1 VELAGTEVPVVW
13 RNRRVSAFVPQL
25 LTERD
30 LSLDAK
36 AASRCGAAEAGVS
49 AGAEALG
56 DDYVP
61 LARLLLR
68 AEGIASSYIEGVT
81 APVVEVAI
89 AEHEDGGAHTPA
101 AWVAANLTAAD
112 EAIAHASGTDPL
124 SVEELCRWHEALMA
138 GSPAPA
144 RYVGRIR
151 EEQGWIG
158 GPTPFQA
165 HLVTPPATTLDG
177 LLADLLTFA
186 NSADLDPIAA
196 AAIAHAQFEII
207 HPFADGNGRIG
218 RVLISWL
225 LTRRLHLLT
234 PPPVSVWLASDVGG
248 YTAGLTQYRFGHT
261 NSWVAWF
268 ADAVSG
274 ASRAQ
279 QQLVGEVR
287 RIRAGWE
294 QKLSDCG
301 KVRSLRSDAGAW
313 RVLDLLPRHLVLTAP
328 DVVRTLG
335 LTRPAA
341 GTALRVLA
349 GAGILTR
356 FPGAAPSRT
365 GRPAQLYVSE
375 ELLGLAAASPLQR

>member
-1 VELAGTEVPVVW
+1 MELAGTEVPVVW

-25 LTERD
+25 LSERD
-30 LSLDAK
+30 LSLDVK

-81 APVVEVAI
+81 APVVEVVI

-101 AWVAANLTAAD
+101 AWVAANLAAAD

-144 RYVGRIR
+144 RYVGCIR

-177 LLADLLTFA
+177 LLADLLTFVS
-186 NSADLDPIAA
+186 SADLDPIAA

-234 PPPVSVWLASDVGG
+234 PPPVSVRLAADVGG

-294 QKLSDCG
+294 QKLSDYG

-328 DVVRTLG
+328 EVVRTLG
-335 LTRPAA
+335 MTRPAA

-356 FPGAAPSRT
+356 YPAGAPSGT

-375 ELLGLAAASPLQR
+375 ELLGLAAASPLRR

>member
-1 VELAGTEVPVVW
+1 MELAGTEVPVIW
-13 RNRRVSAFVPQL
+13 RGRRVSAFVPQL
-25 LTERD
+25 LARRD

-36 AASRCGAAEAGVS
+36 AASRCGAAEASVS
-49 AGAEALG
+49 QGAEALG

-81 APVVEVAI
+81 APVVDVVV
-89 AEHEDGGAHTPA
+89 AEHHDSGTHTPA
-101 AWVAANLTAAD
+101 AWVAANLIAAD

-138 GSPAPA
+138 GSPTPA
-144 RYVGRIR
+144 RYVGCIR

-158 GPTPFQA
+158 GPTPFEA

-177 LLADLLTFA
+177 LLADLLAFA
-186 NSADLDPIAA
+186 NNSDLDPIAA
-196 AAIAHAQFEII
+196 AAVAHAQFEII

-234 PPPVSVWLASDVGG
+234 PPPVSVRLAADVGG
-248 YTAGLTQYRFGHT
+248 YTAGLTQFRFGRA
-261 NSWVAWF
+261 NPWIAWF

-279 QQLVGEVR
+279 QQLVDEVR

-294 QKLSDCG
+294 QKLSDYG
-301 KVRSLRSDAGAW
+301 KVRALRSDAGAW
-313 RVLDLLPRHLVLTAP
+313 RVLDLLPRHLVLSAP
-328 DVVRTLG
+328 SVVRTLG

-341 GTALRVLA
+341 GAALRVLA
-349 GAGILTR
+349 NAGILT
-356 FPGAAPSRT
+356 PYPAPAPSGR

-375 ELLGLAAASPLQR
+375 ELLGLAASNPLRR